1 MTNSNKALGRGILV
15 ILVANIINMVF
26 SLVTNF
32 VLPKYLSVDTYAV
45 IKTYQMYLSYAGLF
59 HLG

>member
-26 SLVTNF
+26 SLVG
-32 VLPKYLSVDTYAV
+32 SV
-45 IKTYQMYLSYAGLF
+45 KLF
-59 HLG
+59 L